1 MRRREFV
8 ALIAGASVAWPPLLI
23 AQQAKRPTIGFLGAN
38 AASAQTEWTAAFVEG
53 LRELGWIEGR
63 TISIEYDWA
72 EGRSQRYS
80 EIAAEFAR
88 RKVDL
93 ILTAGN
99 EAALA
104 VKHAT
109 SDIPIVFAVAGDP
122 VG

>member
-38 AASAQTEWTAAFVEG
+38 AASAQTEWTAAFVQG

-72 EGRSQRYS
+72 EGRSQRDRCRVCS
-80 EIAAEFAR
+80 PE
-88 RKVDL
+88 
-93 ILTAGN
+93 G
-99 EAALA
+99 
-104 VKHAT
+104 
-109 SDIPIVFAVAGDP
+109 
-122 VG
+122 